1 MILMLLAAEA
11 ATPGPVEARFAACIA
26 LAEADPAKALD
37 EAGAWK
43 IAGGGVL
50 ARQCEGLAY
59 SSQKRWMPAA
69 LAFEQAARI
78 AEREQDGRA
87 ARLWV
92 QAGNATLAGNDPA
105 KARAHFDAALASQ
118 SLTGAE
124 AGEVH
129 LDRARASVA
138 LKDEVRA
145 RADLDNAIKL
155 VPQDPLAWL
164 LSATLAR
171 RTGDLARARTDI
183 AEAVRLAPDEA
194 AVAVEAG
201 NIAILSGATEAA
213 RTAWQAAVRA
223 SPESAAGKAAATA
236 LNQLGTP

>member
-1 MILMLLAAEA
+1 MILLLLAAEA
-11 ATPGPVEARFAACIA
+11 ATPGPQENRFANCVA
-26 LAEADPAKALD
+26 LTESDPARALD

-92 QAGNATLAGNDPA
+92 QAGNATLAGNDA
-105 KARAHFDAALASQ
+105 ARARAQFDAALASQ
-118 SLTGAE
+118 TLTGAE

-138 LKDEVRA
+138 LKDDARA
-145 RADLDNAIKL
+145 RLDLDSAKKL

-171 RTGDLARARTDI
+171 RTGDLDRARADI
-183 AEAVRLAPDEA
+183 AEAARLAPDEA

-201 NIAILSGATEAA
+201 NIAMLSGATDAA

-223 SPESAAGKAAATA
+223 SPDSQSGKAATTA
-236 LNQLGTP
+236 LKQLGTP

>member
-1 MILMLLAAEA
+1 MIVLILAAA
-11 ATPGPVEARFAACIA
+11 AAIPSPEETRFAECIA
-26 LAEADPAKALD
+26 LAERDPARALD

-50 ARQCEGLAY
+50 ARQCEGLAF
-59 SSQKRWMPAA
+59 SSQKRWLPAA

-78 AEREQDGRA
+78 AEREKDGRA
-87 ARLWV
+87 ARLRV
-92 QAGNATLAGNDPA
+92 QAGNALLAANEPA
-105 KARAHFDAALASQ
+105 KARAQFDAALASQ
-118 SLTGAE
+118 TLAGAE
-124 AGEVH
+124 AGEAH

-138 LKDEVRA
+138 LREEATA
-145 RADLDNAIKL
+145 RKDLDEAVSL

-171 RTGDLARARTDI
+171 KAGDLDRAGRDI

-201 NIAILSGATEAA
+201 NIAMLSGATEAA
-213 RTAWQAAVRA
+213 RTAWRAAVNVAPTSPAGQAAA
-223 SPESAAGKAAATA
+223 EA
-236 LNQLGTP
+236 LNHLGTP